1 MFGGEWTADRDS
13 GDPLAPQ
20 DDPYSDWG
28 FDEVDPEIPTPPGEL
43 DGGNESLPYSR
54 FGRVDAD
61 GTVLVDAYTP
71 AVDSHYLAVAD
82 PDGNT
87 LRSTE
92 IRGRT
97 VL

>member
-54 FGRVDAD
+54 FGRVDPD
-61 GTVLVDAYTP
+61 GTV
-71 AVDSHYLAVAD
+71 
-82 PDGNT
+82 